1 MSMLSGAR
9 AAAHLNGTVPPLRR
23 VARTT
28 PGVVVLV
35 ALAVVVCCAVAAAV
49 CVADLNHR
57 IAEHDTVLQR
67 SEPFAYAA
75 QNLYAALSEADAAA
89 ASAFLSGGIQT
100 PAMRE
105 RYQQAVA
112 AAASALT
119 DVTAGATDADVR
131 TAVAGI
137 SAQLATYTGLV
148 EAARANNLQGFP
160 VGSAYLREASS
171 LMQNELL
178 PGAEQILARDLAA
191 VDAGQRSVGS
201 VSADSIVLLSLL
213 LIGTAVGSWIL
224 ARRTNRQF
232 NLGLVVAAVCV
243 LIAITWIVVAT
254 RLAAA
259 DIERSRS
266 EGTAR
271 IEQLA
276 KARIL
281 AQRARTDETLQ
292 LIGRG
297 DIAAGEQSFQAHIDE
312 LLAELEAGPPAAV
325 SGIQRWTASHQKHVQ
340 AYLDGDYPAAVSQAI
355 GSDPG
360 ASAAQFGVVEAGL
373 RDEVEETRA
382 ALRKH
387 VSTAGH
393 ALAWSP
399 AGTLVLLALAGVATV
414 LGLWPRLKEF
424 L

>member
-1 MSMLSGAR
+1 MSVLSSNQAV
-9 AAAHLNGTVPPLRR
+9 APFDGTVPPLRR

-28 PGVVVLV
+28 PGVVALV
-35 ALAVVVCCAVAAAV
+35 ALAVVVSCAIAATV
-49 CVADLNHR
+49 CYADLSHR
-57 IAEHDTVLQR
+57 IAEHHTVLER
-67 SEPFAYAA
+67 SEPVAYAA

-89 ASAFLSGGIQT
+89 AAAFLSGGIQT
-100 PAMRE
+100 PAMRQ

-112 AAASALT
+112 AAAAALT
-119 DVTAGATDADVR
+119 DVTAGATDESVR
-131 TAVAGI
+131 TVVAGI

-148 EAARANNLQGFP
+148 EAARANNLQEFP
-160 VGSAYLREASS
+160 VGSAYLREASA
-171 LMQNELL
+171 LMQNDLL

-201 VSADSIVLLSLL
+201 VPTLSIVLLSLL
-213 LIGTAVGSWIL
+213 LVGIATGSWIL

-232 NLGLVVAAVCV
+232 NLGLVIAAVVV

-254 RLAAA
+254 RLAASS
-259 DIERSRS
+259 IERSRS

-281 AQRARTDETLQ
+281 AQQARTDETLQ

-297 DIAAGEQSFQAHIDE
+297 DITAGEQSFQAHIDE
-312 LLAELEAGPPAAV
+312 LLTHLEAGPATAV
-325 SGIQRWTASHQKHVQ
+325 QGIARWTASHRKHVQ

-355 GSDPG
+355 GAAPG
-360 ASAAQFGVVEAGL
+360 ASAAQFSIVEAGL
-373 RDEVEETRA
+373 REEVEGTRA
-382 ALRKH
+382 ALRGQ
-387 VSTAGH
+387 VSTAGN

-399 AGTLVLLALAGVATV
+399 AGTLVLLALAGVATI